1 MQQTR
6 HLLSDAF
13 LHGAIAS
20 DSRFN
25 NKNKVHDPSWIYKL
39 MLRYKVRGLDV
50 LTKKDLLQLATGLTS
65 NEDLELMCKLILEC
79 LDNNPEKIPS
89 IDTYLASFLLHCL
102 TKGNSELARRLWCD
116 PVFKQSLWHTH
127 ESLRNI
133 YFTILYRNRHY
144 QELSD
149 EIMAMISNGGI
160 STMVEPSLDNTR
172 PSSNSIW
179 TKSIVR
185 TVPYA
190 TGVVGMAAV
199 AKLHVTSGPSTSPPL
214 RNAGDLWY
222 MSSDSKQG
230 RIAALYAWA
239 ALQTKE
245 YNLAYDVIS
254 KKVRKGGMSPDL
266 SCNLKLAILTDLKR
280 LDAAAD
286 VIRSDVLRE
295 ENKSRNLRISR
306 EVFSVLGDAVKSASD
321 VVLRDTFF
329 RLSDAMNE
337 YAGLESKSLEE
348 MVFEEVDPQ
357 QEEHFNGS
365 YPGKGIRERTHKRK
379 MNDFSRRKPVHQPQF
394 HSLKE
399 EV

>member
-1 MQQTR
+1 
-6 HLLSDAF
+6 
-13 LHGAIAS
+13 
-20 DSRFN
+20 
-25 NKNKVHDPSWIYKL
+25 
-39 MLRYKVRGLDV
+39 
-50 LTKKDLLQLATGLTS
+50 
-65 NEDLELMCKLILEC
+65 
-79 LDNNPEKIPS
+79 
-89 IDTYLASFLLHCL
+89 
-102 TKGNSELARRLWCD
+102 
-116 PVFKQSLWHTH
+116 
-127 ESLRNI
+127 
-133 YFTILYRNRHY
+133 
-144 QELSD
+144 
-149 EIMAMISNGGI
+149 
-160 STMVEPSLDNTR
+160 MVEPSLDNTR

-179 TKSIVR
+179 TKSIVQ

-190 TGVVGMAAV
+190 TGVLGMAAV
-199 AKLHVTSGPSTSPPL
+199 AKLHVTSGSSKSPPL

-230 RIAALYAWA
+230 RITALYAWA

-286 VIRSDVLRE
+286 VIRTDVLRE

-357 QEEHFNGS
+357 QEKHFNGS
-365 YPGKGIRERTHKRK
+365 YPGKDIRERTHKRK
-379 MNDFSRRKPVHQPQF
+379 MNDFSRRKPIHQPQF